1 MILRKTLML
10 LGIFV
15 VGLSVTGA
23 SHAQYCVR
31 TVKSM
36 SDFEVRG
43 DAWEWW
49 GNSAGQYAR
58 GGMPA
63 MGSVL
68 VFQRSGS
75 MPLGHVSLVT
85 GLVDDRTILVDHTF
99 GGPRIWRSIRV
110 IDVSPN
116 NDWSAVRVWSGRANV
131 LGSTVFPIYGFIYPE
146 GPQSVPIQTARVAA
160 AGGPQSAINWDV
172 LASVPTPDRPPARRD
187 GPQVAALGAPVETV
201 VIPRR

>member
-10 LGIFV
+10 LGVFV
-15 VGLSVTGA
+15 VGFSVTSA
-23 SHAQYCVR
+23 AHAQYCVR

-49 GNSAGQYAR
+49 GNSAAQYER
-58 GGMPA
+58 GSMPA

-68 VFQRSGS
+68 VFRRSGS
-75 MPLGHVSLVT
+75 MPLGHVSLVS

-99 GGPRIWRSIRV
+99 GGPRIWRGIRV

-146 GPQSVPIQTARVAA
+146 GLQSVPIQTARGAD
-160 AGGPQSAINWDV
+160 AGDRQSPISWDM
-172 LASVPTPDRPPARRD
+172 LASVPTPERPPAARG
-187 GPQVAALGAPVETV
+187 GPQVAALGSPVETV